1 MIELSQVLCWESERV
16 KNQESRMQHRKGK
29 LKPKEREVESKE
41 SRKERRKWKRI
52 TRSRIEHL
60 PYHQMLMKTKDFISS
75 PLFLQRHRYQDI
87 FILYQQKT
95 LFYCII
101 EDNLLLIVISL
112 KIKKI
117 EVNCPKVT
125 KLPY

>member
-1 MIELSQVLCWESERV
+1 
-16 KNQESRMQHRKGK
+16 
-29 LKPKEREVESKE
+29 
-41 SRKERRKWKRI
+41 
-52 TRSRIEHL
+52 
-60 PYHQMLMKTKDFISS
+60 MKTKDFISS
-75 PLFLQRHRYQDI
+75 LLFLQFHRYQDI
-87 FILYQQKT
+87 FFLYQQKT